1 MKLNPK
7 RLAYDIV
14 VAALIIFGLGYVLSR
29 FVHLGNVEWT
39 DNATVRQNITPVNT
53 RVAGF
58 IREIRFEDY
67 QEVRKGDTLVIIED
81 AEFQLA
87 LAQAEAGLAN
97 AMAGSKAA
105 ATGIRTTSNNL
116 KVNDA
121 TITEVRVQMENAK
134 RELDRFEKL
143 LQQDAVTRQQYDNVK
158 TAYESVKAR
167 YEQVTGARNSTS
179 LIRDEQGHR
188 LSQSEAGIRVAEAQL
203 QMARLNLSYTV
214 ILATADGVLGAK
226 DIHVGQLVNPGQT
239 MIEIVDK
246 EDLWVIANF
255 RESQMKHIQV
265 GYPVELT
272 ADAVPDVVYRGTV
285 ERISDATG
293 SAFSM
298 IPTDNATGNFVKI
311 EQRIPVRISLADNPE
326 ESLKLLKAGYNLEV
340 EVKY

>member
-39 DNATVRQNITPVNT
+39 DNATVRQHITPVNT
-53 RVAGF
+53 RVPGF
-58 IREIRFEDY
+58 IKEIRFEEY
-67 QEVRKGDTLVIIED
+67 QEVKKGDTLVIIED
-81 AEFQLA
+81 SEFQLA
-87 LAQAEAGLAN
+87 LAQAQASLAN
-97 AMAGSKAA
+97 AMAGNKAT

-116 KVNDA
+116 KINDA

-134 RELDRFEKL
+134 RELERFEKL
-143 LQQDAVTRQQYDNVK
+143 LKEDAVTRQQYDNVR
-158 TAYESVKAR
+158 TAYEAIKAK
-167 YEQVTGARNSTS
+167 YDQVTNAKNSTS
-179 LIRDEQGHR
+179 LARAEQGHR

-203 QMARLNLSYTV
+203 KMAELNLSYTV

-239 MIEIVDK
+239 MVEIVDK

-255 RESQMKHIQV
+255 RETQMKHIQV
-265 GYPVELT
+265 GFPVELT
-272 ADAVPDVVYRGTV
+272 ADAVPGVVYKGTV
-285 ERISDATG
+285 ESISDATG

-311 EQRIPVRISLADNPE
+311 EQRIPVRISLKDNPE
-326 ESLKLLKAGYNLEV
+326 ESLKMLKAGYNLEV